1 MVAARRGF
9 GGCSCPNL
17 QIIGPASYH
26 SSSVKS
32 CMRKWRRAGWLKSGW
47 IGEEGPVAGVPLAPE
62 VPRSLV
68 MDKGGRTARPR
79 PRLRHTPLRP
89 RRPRRHPQEVEARRQ
104 GKKGGKRKTG
114 LVTRGSRCGGAWAIP
129 IAAGGAAVACARWRS
144 GIGHAPEESC
154 RSPPVA

>member
-79 PRLRHTPLRP
+79 PRLRHTPLRLQP
-89 RRPRRHPQEVEARRQ
+89 ISERHPQEVEARRQ
-104 GKKGGKRKTG
+104 GKKG
-114 LVTRGSRCGGAWAIP
+114 
-129 IAAGGAAVACARWRS
+129 
-144 GIGHAPEESC
+144 EEENGTS
-154 RSPPVA
+154 